1 MIFPSLN
8 DVSYST
14 GKKWSKALFL
24 MMIRIVACN
33 AEKHLSSVNATALR
47 GYSEGKGG
55 KPFVERNRETVGSNR
70 GEFHLGKPDAKR
82 KELRLKEQ
90 KKANLLL

>member
-1 MIFPSLN
+1 MILPSIN

-70 GEFHLGKPDAKR
+70 GNFTWESPTQRGK
-82 KELRLKEQ
+82 
-90 KKANLLL
+90 N